1 MELHQL
7 QYVMV
12 VAKHQSFTRAA
23 EEICLSQP
31 SLSQQ
36 ITKLEEELGVKLFE
50 RNTRNVSLTSAGQ
63 IFLEHAER
71 ILAEIE
77 QIHRSMQE
85 HTGLLKGKFIIGVTP
100 VIGKLKLSALITSFQ
115 RTHTGL
121 DIHVIEGGSCVL
133 FEQLFLSKIDVA
145 ILTPPINQDTSSVNF
160 YPLIDDELVLV
171 THSSHPFTIKGIIN
185 LAEASSEKIIF
196 PNNTTGSYSITMQ
209 ACHNAGFE
217 PQIVC
222 ECSQVETVMDLI
234 RNRVGVALFS
244 SRIAYSNT
252 NPEISIVQLT
262 NPSHKPTVLAIRK
275 RPHQLPAIIAFRDFS
290 LKCITACEPSI
301 SLSCRSTSDTIESL

>member
-7 QYVMV
+7 QYVVV
-12 VAKHQSFTRAA
+12 VAKHQNFTRAA

-50 RNTRNVSLTSAGQ
+50 RNTRNVLLTSAGQ
-63 IFLEHAER
+63 TFLEHATR
-71 ILAEIE
+71 ILSEIE

-85 HTGLLKGKFIIGVTP
+85 HTGLLKGKFIIGITP

-121 DIHVIEGGSCVL
+121 DIHIVEGGSCVL
-133 FEQLFLSKIDVA
+133 FEQLCLSKIDVA
-145 ILTPPINQDTSSVNF
+145 ILTPPINQDVNLVDF

-171 THSSHPFTIKGIIN
+171 THSSHPLAVKGIID
-185 LAEASSEKIIF
+185 LSEVSAEKFIF
-196 PNNTTGSYSITMQ
+196 PNNTTGAYSITMQ

-217 PQIVC
+217 PKIAC
-222 ECSQVETVMDLI
+222 ECSQVETAMDLI
-234 RNRVGVALFS
+234 KDRVGIALYS
-244 SRIAYSNT
+244 SRVAYSNT
-252 NPEISIVQLT
+252 NPDISIVRLI
-262 NPSHKPTVLAIRK
+262 NPPRKPTVLAIRK
-275 RPHQLPAIIAFRDFS
+275 RPHQLPAITAFRDFS
-290 LKCITACEPSI
+290 LKHIIAYEPSI
-301 SLSCRSTSDTIESL
+301 SPSYHSSSNTI